1 MAPPPAF
8 LSGNFHGQRSPA
20 GYSAWGRKELD
31 MNPLERARP
40 IAAVV
45 LQETAETSLRQWKSE
60 NSAEHTDKR
69 VNPQRLT
76 AD

>member
-1 MAPPPAF
+1 MAPPPGF

-45 LQETAETSLRQWKSE
+45 LQETAE